1 MNALPS
7 SQARLVIVGATGMV
21 GGYALRYALD
31 HPVLGAVTAIGRR
44 RIGIARPKLKEVLHQ
59 NYEDCSALADALSGQ
74 DAAVFCLGADTGAVP
89 DMELHKVTAQSRSR
103 RFSVS
108 PALLRPFPF

>member
-31 HPVLGAVTAIGRR
+31 HPAIGPVTAIGRR
-44 RIGIARPKLKEVLHQ
+44 KIGIAHPKLK
-59 NYEDCSALADALSGQ
+59 
-74 DAAVFCLGADTGAVP
+74 
-89 DMELHKVTAQSRSR
+89 
-103 RFSVS
+103 
-108 PALLRPFPF
+108 